1 MHAIAS
7 PDVPRSV
14 SVHHPV
20 LPRGVIDEVLT
31 HVAGSPWALPLMF
44 ALVLADSLLVLVPGE
59 VAVTAFGALAVTV
72 GSPPLLGVVLL
83 AAVAAFL
90 GDMIVYVVGRRVGL
104 DRWGWMRGRRVSAA
118 IGWAHRRLHRSSATV
133 VFTARFIPFA
143 RLAVNLTAG
152 ASQVPAPRYLVL
164 VATAATGWAVYQ
176 AAVGAIVGRLVPGG
190 PVVAVLISIGVA
202 IALGLIVDLIVTRVS
217 SARDTPP
224 PDTAGPSV

>member
-1 MHAIAS
+1 MQTRHRTCPVRS
-7 PDVPRSV
+7 PFT
-14 SVHHPV
+14 
-20 LPRGVIDEVLT
+20 LGCYLRGVIDEVLT
-31 HVAGSPWALPLMF
+31 HVAGSAWALPLMF

-83 AAVAAFL
+83 AALAAFL
-90 GDMIVYVVGRRVGL
+90 GDTIVYLVGRRVGL
-104 DRWGWMRGRRVSAA
+104 DRWAWMRGRRVSAA

-152 ASQVPAPRYLVL
+152 ASRIPAPRYLAL
-164 VATAATGWAVYQ
+164 VAAAATGWAVYQ
-176 AAVGAIVGRLVPGG
+176 AAVGAVVGRLVPGG

-202 IALGLIVDLIVTRVS
+202 VALGIVIDLIVARLSAARNADDQGTAD
-217 SARDTPP
+217 SAR
-224 PDTAGPSV
+224 

>member
-1 MHAIAS
+1 M
-7 PDVPRSV
+7 
-14 SVHHPV
+14 
-20 LPRGVIDEVLT
+20 IDEVLT

-44 ALVLADSLLVLVPGE
+44 TLVLADSLLVVVPGE

-83 AAVAAFL
+83 AALAAFL

-104 DRWGWMRGRRVSAA
+104 DRWAWMRGRRVSAA

-152 ASQVPAPRYLVL
+152 ASRVPAPRYLIL
-164 VATAATGWAVYQ
+164 VAAAATGWAVYQ

-190 PVVAVLISIGVA
+190 PVVAVLISIGIA
-202 IALGLIVDLIVTRVS
+202 IVLGIVIDLIVTRIS
-217 SARDTPP
+217 SAQGSRSPGAKDTS
-224 PDTAGPSV
+224 A